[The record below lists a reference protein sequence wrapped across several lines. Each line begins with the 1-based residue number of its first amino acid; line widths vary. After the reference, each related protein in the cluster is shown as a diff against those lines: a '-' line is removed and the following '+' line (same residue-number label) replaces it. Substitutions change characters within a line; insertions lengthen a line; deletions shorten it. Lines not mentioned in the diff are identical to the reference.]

1 MHKMRESAD
10 FWKPSLWI
18 SGRVPVFLVS
28 HQV

>member
-1 MHKMRESAD
+1 MDKRQNSVD

-18 SGRVPVFLVS
+18 SGRVPVFLVG